1 MQVFEVIL
9 ETMDFK
15 DYRDEA
21 IKKIYDSMVNAK

>member
-1 MQVFEVIL
+1 VQVFEVIL